1 MQMGN
6 RHKYISENG
15 RFIYHI
21 AIIDYLQEYNLEKKA
36 ENFIKVNFYQRDEN
50 KISAT
55 NPVLYMKRFY
65 AFMKDEVI
73 IN

>member
-36 ENFIKVNFYQRDEN
+36 ENFIKVHFY
-50 KISAT
+50 
-55 NPVLYMKRFY
+55 
-65 AFMKDEVI
+65 
-73 IN
+73 